1 MDLRSAMLVKSTVME
16 IETKYVGSD
25 NRFTILFGTNIV
37 NMFNLATVGNVFY
50 MKVRDGICTMS
61 KREIPEFDTKFTVSK
76 VSAHGHYYRTSSKEA
91 AKFLPAGLNIPAS
104 RVIVVDDDT
113 FSFGV

>member
-1 MDLRSAMLVKSTVME
+1 MDLKSAMLIKSTVME

-37 NMFNLATVGNVFY
+37 RMFNLAEVGNVFY
-50 MKVRDGICTMS
+50 MNVRDGVCTMS

-76 VSAHGHYYRTSSKEA
+76 VSDHGHYYRTSSKES
-91 AKFLPAGLNIPAS
+91 AKFLPAGLNVSMS
-104 RVIVVDDDT
+104 RITVIDNDT
-113 FSFGV
+113 FSFEV